1 MLGMDVLTCN
11 VCIVPDINA
20 CSNFQIKN
28 YVNFY
33 LLQEHIHEN
42 LPSTHPPH
50 LLNPYIAVAIKKVN
64 VEFLLISRHT
74 FLGRILSQLQLVDFL
89 RKKKIQ
95 IKILEMFN

>member
-20 CSNFQIKN
+20 RSNFQIKN

-42 LPSTHPPH
+42 FPSSHPSSPALPLHRCIYQKSVYGVPTQHHSHIKTHIFRS
-50 LLNPYIAVAIKKVN
+50 N
-64 VEFLLISRHT
+64 F
-74 FLGRILSQLQLVDFL
+74 LSQLQLVDFL
-89 RKKKIQ
+89 Q
-95 IKILEMFN
+95 NFGNV